1 MHFALHLPHNLLGF
15 RCLADRAN
23 LDNGGL
29 VMSAT
34 TMEHSLTIAELK
46 ADHEVSVYLTRST
59 EYLGNLGFTE
69 HGLRHAGIVSAL
81 AYKVLQELDY
91 PPRDCELAAIAGY
104 LHDIANMINRYNHGG
119 SGAIMAFNILTRMK
133 MPPEEVALV
142 ISAIGNHEEER
153 GNAVNHVAAALILAD
168 KSDVHRARVTNRDF
182 AKFEIHDRVN
192 YAAESS
198 KLLIDLSSRTI
209 TLAVTIDTKICP
221 VMEYF
226 EIFLLRMVMCRRA
239 AEFLNCRF
247 KLVINDYDLL

>member
-1 MHFALHLPHNLLGF
+1 
-15 RCLADRAN
+15 
-23 LDNGGL
+23 
-29 VMSAT
+29 MSLST
-34 TMEHSLTIAELK
+34 IEQPLTIAQLK
-46 ADHEVSVYLTRST
+46 ADHEVNVYLTRST
-59 EYLGNLGFTE
+59 QYLGSLGFTE
-69 HGLRHAGIVSAL
+69 HGHRHAGIVSAL
-81 AYKVLQELDY
+81 AYKVLQELEY
-91 PPRDCELAAIAGY
+91 PARECELAAIAGY

-119 SGAIMAFNILTRMK
+119 SGAIMAYAILSRLG
-133 MPPEEVALV
+133 MPPEEIALV

-192 YAAESS
+192 YAAESG
-198 KLLIDLSSRTI
+198 KLLVDKTSRTV
-209 TLAVTIDTKICP
+209 TLHVTIDTEICP

-239 AEFLNCRF
+239 AEFLDCRF

>member
-1 MHFALHLPHNLLGF
+1 
-15 RCLADRAN
+15 
-23 LDNGGL
+23 
-29 VMSAT
+29 MSVAT
-34 TMEHSLTIAELK
+34 FEHPLTIAQLK
-46 ADHEVSVYLTRST
+46 SDHEVNVYLTRST
-59 EYLGNLGFTE
+59 QYLGNLGYTE

-91 PPRDCELAAIAGY
+91 PVRDCEIAAVAGY

-119 SGAIMAFNILTRMK
+119 SGAIMVFNILTRMD
-133 MPPEEVALV
+133 MPPEEIALV

-168 KSDVHRARVTNRDF
+168 KSDVHRERVTNRDF

-198 KLLIDLSSRTI
+198 KLVIDKASHTI
-209 TLAVTIDTKICP
+209 TLAVRIDTTICP

-239 AEFLNCRF
+239 AEFLDCQF